1 MSDTLSFL
9 ALYVLCRSEESG
21 EIETNDRTTT
31 NPIKVLLAIEPL
43 MYREA
48 LAFYLRKH
56 RPQAEVILASG
67 ETLKAEVERT
77 KPLLIIANEPPAT
90 TKEAETF
97 WVALRINEQRID
109 ADISVDGYSALVYDV
124 TAQDLLAAVDRAV
137 EELVDGA

>member
-1 MSDTLSFL
+1 MSDH
-9 ALYVLCRSEESG
+9 
-21 EIETNDRTTT
+21 TTT

-56 RPQAEVILASG
+56 RPQAEVILASE

-90 TKEAETF
+90 AKEAETF
-97 WVALRINEQRID
+97 WVVVRMGEQRID

-124 TAQDLLAAVDRAV
+124 SPRDLLAAVDRAV
-137 EELVDGA
+137 EELVEGG